1 MTTKDKNRQTL
12 WQSAPFTPDPVLCG
26 VHVSFR
32 WVRDVLTNLV
42 RNEYLVPVWNMGGI
56 FALVWVYQNLDKEA
70 LHAECIK
77 KPFAGGVMKRRLI

>member
-1 MTTKDKNRQTL
+1 M
-12 WQSAPFTPDPVLCG
+12 
-26 VHVSFR
+26 
-32 WVRDVLTNLV
+32 
-42 RNEYLVPVWNMGGI
+42 NMGGI